1 MAIFQKVRYTD
12 RNELGIDERLRDRM
26 SGCTLCPRMC
36 GADRENG
43 KTGFCGETGEIRAAR
58 AALHMW
64 EEPCISG
71 KEGSG
76 TVFFTGCT
84 LRCVFCQNH
93 EIAGSKVGKVIS
105 EERLAEIFLELQGKG
120 ANNINLVTPT
130 HFVPQIIRALQSAKE
145 QGMHLPVVYNTG
157 GYERVETLKMLDGL
171 VDIYLPDFK
180 YLNTDHAKKYSMA
193 EDYPEVAKAAI
204 AEMVRQAGKPVFDER
219 GMMKRG
225 VIVRHLLL
233 PGCLADG
240 KRVVKYLH
248 ETYGNRIYMSLM
260 SQYTPLESLDAAK
273 YPELN
278 RKVPEYAYEKLVD
291 YAISLGV
298 MQAFIQEGDTAKESF
313 IPPFTLE
320 GV

>member
-1 MAIFQKVRYTD
+1 
-12 RNELGIDERLRDRM
+12 M
-26 SGCTLCPRMC
+26 SVCTLCPRKC
-36 GADRENG
+36 GVDREIMRG
-43 KTGFCGETGEIRAAR
+43 YCQSGDKMHIAR
-58 AALHMW
+58 AKLHYW
-64 EEPCISG
+64 EEPPISG
-71 KEGSG
+71 TRGSG
-76 TVFFTGCT
+76 TIFFTGCS
-84 LRCVFCQNH
+84 LRCAFCQNS
-93 EIAGSKVGKVIS
+93 EISGKSLHGKDFTV
-105 EERLAEIFLELQGKG
+105 EEFIETIKKLEAMG
-120 ANNINLVTPT
+120 AHNINLVTPT
-130 HFVPQIIRALQSAKE
+130 HFASQIAEALRIYKPRV
-145 QGMHLPVVYNTG
+145 PVVYNCG
-157 GYERVETLKMLDGL
+157 GYESVETLRMLEGL

-193 EDYPEVAKAAI
+193 EDYPEIAKAAL
-204 AEMVRQAGKPVFDER
+204 AEMVRQTGEPVFDER

-260 SQYTPLESLDAAK
+260 SQYTPLESLDAVK

>member
-1 MAIFQKVRYTD
+1 
-12 RNELGIDERLRDRM
+12 M

-36 GADRENG
+36 EADRENG

-130 HFVPQIIRALQSAKE
+130 HFVPQIIRALQSAKK
-145 QGMHLPVVYNTG
+145 QGMYLPVVYNTG

-193 EDYPEVAKAAI
+193 EDYPEVAKAAL

-233 PGCLADG
+233 PGCLAEG
-240 KRVVKYLH
+240 K
-248 ETYGNRIYMSLM
+248 EWGNMCMGLM
-260 SQYTPLESLDAAK
+260 EA
-273 YPELN
+273 
-278 RKVPEYAYEKLVD
+278 
-291 YAISLGV
+291 GV
-298 MQAFIQEGDTAKESF
+298 I
-313 IPPFTLE
+313 
-320 GV
+320 

>member
-12 RNELGIDERLRDRM
+12 RNESGIDERLRDRM

-36 GADRENG
+36 EADRENG

-105 EERLAEIFLELQGKG
+105 EERLAEI
-120 ANNINLVTPT
+120 
-130 HFVPQIIRALQSAKE
+130 IRALQSAKE
-145 QGMHLPVVYNTG
+145 QGMYLPVVYNTG

-193 EDYPEVAKAAI
+193 EDYPEVVKAAL

-260 SQYTPLESLDAAK
+260 SQYTPLESLDAVK

-278 RKVPEYAYEKLVD
+278 RKVPEYAYEKMVD

>member
-12 RNELGIDERLRDRM
+12 RNESGIDERLSDRM

-105 EERLAEIFLELQGKG
+105 EEWLAEIFLELQGKG

-145 QGMHLPVVYNTG
+145 QGMYLPVVYNTG

-171 VDIYLPDFK
+171 VDI
-180 YLNTDHAKKYSMA
+180 T
-193 EDYPEVAKAAI
+193 
-204 AEMVRQAGKPVFDER
+204 
-219 GMMKRG
+219 
-225 VIVRHLLL
+225 
-233 PGCLADG
+233 C
-240 KRVVKYLH
+240 
-248 ETYGNRIYMSLM
+248 RIS
-260 SQYTPLESLDAAK
+260 
-273 YPELN
+273 N
-278 RKVPEYAYEKLVD
+278 
-291 YAISLGV
+291 I
-298 MQAFIQEGDTAKESF
+298 
-313 IPPFTLE
+313 
-320 GV
+320 

>member
-1 MAIFQKVRYTD
+1 M
-12 RNELGIDERLRDRM
+12 
-26 SGCTLCPRMC
+26 
-36 GADRENG
+36 
-43 KTGFCGETGEIRAAR
+43 
-58 AALHMW
+58 
-64 EEPCISG
+64 
-71 KEGSG
+71 
-76 TVFFTGCT
+76 
-84 LRCVFCQNH
+84 
-93 EIAGSKVGKVIS
+93 IS

-130 HFVPQIIRALQSAKE
+130 HFVPQIIRALQSAKK
-145 QGMHLPVVYNTG
+145 QGMYLPVVYNTG

-193 EDYPEVAKAAI
+193 EDYPEVAKAAL

-219 GMMKRG
+219 GMMKCG

-260 SQYTPLESLDAAK
+260 SQYTPLESLDAVK

>member
-1 MAIFQKVRYTD
+1 
-12 RNELGIDERLRDRM
+12 M
-26 SGCTLCPRMC
+26 SVCTLCPRKC
-36 GADRENG
+36 GVDREIMRGYCQSGG
-43 KTGFCGETGEIRAAR
+43 KMHIAR
-58 AALHMW
+58 AKLHYW
-64 EEPCISG
+64 EEPPISG
-71 KEGSG
+71 TRGSG
-76 TVFFTGCT
+76 TIFFTGCS
-84 LRCVFCQNH
+84 LRCAFCQNS
-93 EIAGSKVGKVIS
+93 EISGESLHGKDFTV
-105 EERLAEIFLELQGKG
+105 EEFIETIKKLEAMG
-120 ANNINLVTPT
+120 AHNINLVTPT
-130 HFVPQIIRALQSAKE
+130 HFASQIAEALRIYKPRV
-145 QGMHLPVVYNTG
+145 PVVYNCG
-157 GYERVETLKMLDGL
+157 GYESVETLRMLEGI

-193 EDYPEVAKAAI
+193 EDYPEVAKAAL
-204 AEMVRQAGKPVFDER
+204 AEMVRQTGEPAFDEC

-260 SQYTPLESLDAAK
+260 SQYTPLESLDAVK

>member
-1 MAIFQKVRYTD
+1 MY
-12 RNELGIDERLRDRM
+12 
-26 SGCTLCPRMC
+26 
-36 GADRENG
+36 
-43 KTGFCGETGEIRAAR
+43 
-58 AALHMW
+58 
-64 EEPCISG
+64 
-71 KEGSG
+71 
-76 TVFFTGCT
+76 
-84 LRCVFCQNH
+84 
-93 EIAGSKVGKVIS
+93 
-105 EERLAEIFLELQGKG
+105 
-120 ANNINLVTPT
+120 
-130 HFVPQIIRALQSAKE
+130 
-145 QGMHLPVVYNTG
+145 LPVVYNTG

-180 YLNTDHAKKYSMA
+180 YLNTDHAKKYSKA
-193 EDYPEVAKAAI
+193 EDYPEVAKAAL
-204 AEMVRQAGKPVFDER
+204 AEMVRQTGEPAFDEC

>member
-1 MAIFQKVRYTD
+1 MIT
-12 RNELGIDERLRDRM
+12 
-26 SGCTLCPRMC
+26 
-36 GADRENG
+36 
-43 KTGFCGETGEIRAAR
+43 
-58 AALHMW
+58 
-64 EEPCISG
+64 
-71 KEGSG
+71 
-76 TVFFTGCT
+76 
-84 LRCVFCQNH
+84 
-93 EIAGSKVGKVIS
+93 

-130 HFVPQIIRALQSAKE
+130 HFVPQIIRALQSAKK
-145 QGMHLPVVYNTG
+145 QGMYLPIVYNTG

-193 EDYPEVAKAAI
+193 EDYPEVAKAAL
-204 AEMVRQAGKPVFDER
+204 AEMVRQTGEPAFDEC

-260 SQYTPLESLDAAK
+260 SQYTPLESLDAVK

>member
-1 MAIFQKVRYTD
+1 M
-12 RNELGIDERLRDRM
+12 RLR
-26 SGCTLCPRMC
+26 
-36 GADRENG
+36 E
-43 KTGFCGETGEIRAAR
+43 AR
-58 AALHMW
+58 L
-64 EEPCISG
+64 
-71 KEGSG
+71 
-76 TVFFTGCT
+76 
-84 LRCVFCQNH
+84 
-93 EIAGSKVGKVIS
+93 
-105 EERLAEIFLELQGKG
+105 EIFLELQGKG

-130 HFVPQIIRALQSAKE
+130 HFVPQIIRALQSAKK
-145 QGMHLPVVYNTG
+145 QGMYLPVVYNTG

>member
-1 MAIFQKVRYTD
+1 
-12 RNELGIDERLRDRM
+12 M
-26 SGCTLCPRMC
+26 SVCTLCPRKC
-36 GADRENG
+36 GVDREIMRG
-43 KTGFCGETGEIRAAR
+43 YCQSGDKMHIAR
-58 AALHMW
+58 AKLHYW
-64 EEPCISG
+64 EEPPISG
-71 KEGSG
+71 TRGSG
-76 TVFFTGCT
+76 TIFFTGCS
-84 LRCVFCQNH
+84 LRCAFCQNS
-93 EIAGSKVGKVIS
+93 EISGESLHGKDFTV
-105 EERLAEIFLELQGKG
+105 EEFIETIKKLEAMG
-120 ANNINLVTPT
+120 AHNINLVTPT
-130 HFVPQIIRALQSAKE
+130 HFASQIAEALRIYKPRV
-145 QGMHLPVVYNTG
+145 PVVYNCG
-157 GYERVETLKMLDGL
+157 GYESVETLRMLEGL

-193 EDYPEVAKAAI
+193 EDYPEVAKAAL

-219 GMMKRG
+219 GMMKCG

-260 SQYTPLESLDAAK
+260 SQYTPLESLDAVK

>member
-1 MAIFQKVRYTD
+1 
-12 RNELGIDERLRDRM
+12 
-26 SGCTLCPRMC
+26 
-36 GADRENG
+36 
-43 KTGFCGETGEIRAAR
+43 
-58 AALHMW
+58 
-64 EEPCISG
+64 
-71 KEGSG
+71 
-76 TVFFTGCT
+76 
-84 LRCVFCQNH
+84 
-93 EIAGSKVGKVIS
+93 
-105 EERLAEIFLELQGKG
+105 
-120 ANNINLVTPT
+120 
-130 HFVPQIIRALQSAKE
+130 
-145 QGMHLPVVYNTG
+145 
-157 GYERVETLKMLDGL
+157 MLDGL

-193 EDYPEVAKAAI
+193 EDYPEVAKAAL
-204 AEMVRQAGKPVFDER
+204 AEMVRQTGEPVFDER

-240 KRVVKYLH
+240 KRVVKYLY

-260 SQYTPLESLDAAK
+260 SQYTPLESLDAVK

>member
-1 MAIFQKVRYTD
+1 MAKRH
-12 RNELGIDERLRDRM
+12 
-26 SGCTLCPRMC
+26 
-36 GADRENG
+36 A
-43 KTGFCGETGEIRAAR
+43 
-58 AALHMW
+58 
-64 EEPCISG
+64 
-71 KEGSG
+71 
-76 TVFFTGCT
+76 
-84 LRCVFCQNH
+84 
-93 EIAGSKVGKVIS
+93 
-105 EERLAEIFLELQGKG
+105 
-120 ANNINLVTPT
+120 
-130 HFVPQIIRALQSAKE
+130 
-145 QGMHLPVVYNTG
+145 VV
-157 GYERVETLKMLDGL
+157 GL
-171 VDIYLPDFK
+171 V
-180 YLNTDHAKKYSMA
+180 NHAHSA
-193 EDYPEVAKAAI
+193 HET
-204 AEMVRQAGKPVFDER
+204 EMVRQAGKPVFDER

-260 SQYTPLESLDAAK
+260 SQYTPLESLDAVK

>member
-1 MAIFQKVRYTD
+1 MQD
-12 RNELGIDERLRDRM
+12 LELEM
-26 SGCTLCPRMC
+26 SRCRVCPRKC
-36 GADRENG
+36 GADREHG
-43 KTGFCGETGEIRAAR
+43 KTGYCKAPSGVAAAR
-58 AALHMW
+58 AALHFW

-71 KEGSG
+71 TTGSG
-76 TVFFTGCT
+76 TVFFSGCN
-84 LRCVFCQNH
+84 LRCVYCQNH
-93 EIAGSKVGKVIS
+93 HIAEMESGKVIS
-105 EERLAEIFLELQGKG
+105 IGRLSDIFLELQAQN

-145 QGMHLPVVYNTG
+145 QGMYLPVVYNTG

-193 EDYPEVAKAAI
+193 EDYPEVAKAAL

-219 GMMKRG
+219 GIMKHG

-291 YAISLGV
+291 YAISIGV

>member
-1 MAIFQKVRYTD
+1 
-12 RNELGIDERLRDRM
+12 M
-26 SGCTLCPRMC
+26 SVCTLCPRKC
-36 GADRENG
+36 GVDREIMRGYCQSGG
-43 KTGFCGETGEIRAAR
+43 KMHIAR
-58 AALHMW
+58 AKLHYW
-64 EEPCISG
+64 EEPPISG
-71 KEGSG
+71 TRGSG
-76 TVFFTGCT
+76 TIFFTGCS
-84 LRCVFCQNH
+84 LRCAFCQNS
-93 EIAGSKVGKVIS
+93 EISGESLHGKDFTV
-105 EERLAEIFLELQGKG
+105 EEFIETIKKLEAMG
-120 ANNINLVTPT
+120 AHNINLVTPT
-130 HFVPQIIRALQSAKE
+130 HFASQIAEALRIYKPRV
-145 QGMHLPVVYNTG
+145 PVVYNCG
-157 GYERVETLKMLDGL
+157 GYESVETLRMLEGL

-193 EDYPEVAKAAI
+193 EDYPEIAKAAL
-204 AEMVRQAGKPVFDER
+204 AEMVRQTGEPVFDER

-260 SQYTPLESLDAAK
+260 SQYTPLESLDAVK

>member
-1 MAIFQKVRYTD
+1 
-12 RNELGIDERLRDRM
+12 M
-26 SGCTLCPRMC
+26 SVCTLCPRKC
-36 GADRENG
+36 GVDREIMRGYCQSGG
-43 KTGFCGETGEIRAAR
+43 KMHIAR
-58 AALHMW
+58 AKLHYW
-64 EEPCISG
+64 EEPPISG
-71 KEGSG
+71 TRGSG
-76 TVFFTGCT
+76 TIFFTGCS
-84 LRCVFCQNH
+84 LRCAFCQNS
-93 EIAGSKVGKVIS
+93 EISGESLHGKDFTV
-105 EERLAEIFLELQGKG
+105 EEFIETIKKLEAMG
-120 ANNINLVTPT
+120 AHNINLVTPT
-130 HFVPQIIRALQSAKE
+130 HFASQIAEALRIYKPRV
-145 QGMHLPVVYNTG
+145 PVVYNCG
-157 GYERVETLKMLDGL
+157 GYESVETLRMLEGL

-180 YLNTDHAKKYSMA
+180 YLNTDHAKKYSKA
-193 EDYPEVAKAAI
+193 EDYPEVAKAAL
-204 AEMVRQAGKPVFDER
+204 AEMVRQTGEPAFDEC

>member
-1 MAIFQKVRYTD
+1 MSK
-12 RNELGIDERLRDRM
+12 IDEVRSDRM

-105 EERLAEIFLELQGKG
+105 EEWLAEIFLELQVKG

-130 HFVPQIIRALQSAKE
+130 HFVPQTIQHFQSFHSLVTACIINNRQIHPL
-145 QGMHLPVVYNTG
+145 LL
-157 GYERVETLKMLDGL
+157 RTLKR
-171 VDIYLPDFK
+171 PDD
-180 YLNTDHAKKYSMA
+180 LREARLAK
-193 EDYPEVAKAAI
+193 
-204 AEMVRQAGKPVFDER
+204 
-219 GMMKRG
+219 
-225 VIVRHLLL
+225 
-233 PGCLADG
+233 
-240 KRVVKYLH
+240 
-248 ETYGNRIYMSLM
+248 
-260 SQYTPLESLDAAK
+260 
-273 YPELN
+273 
-278 RKVPEYAYEKLVD
+278 
-291 YAISLGV
+291 
-298 MQAFIQEGDTAKESF
+298 
-313 IPPFTLE
+313 
-320 GV
+320 

>member
-1 MAIFQKVRYTD
+1 MREFIITVNSTVDLPKEWLEERHVPVLPLKYTIDGETYTDMSGLTAKEFFQK
-12 RNELGIDERLRDRM
+12 LREGHM
-26 SGCTLCPRMC
+26 SVTSQINPEE
-36 GADRENG
+36 AREM
-43 KTGFCGETGEIRAAR
+43 
-58 AALHMW
+58 L
-64 EEPCISG
+64 EPFV
-71 KEGSG
+71 KEGKDVLHLGFSSGLSG
-76 TVFFTGCT
+76 TCNSM
-84 LRCVFCQNH
+84 R
-93 EIAGSKVGKVIS
+93 IAA
-105 EERLAEIFLELQGKG
+105 EEL
-120 ANNINLVTPT
+120 
-130 HFVPQIIRALQSAKE
+130 
-145 QGMHLPVVYNTG
+145 
-157 GYERVETLKMLDGL
+157 
-171 VDIYLPDFK
+171 
-180 YLNTDHAKKYSMA
+180 A
-193 EDYPEVAKAAI
+193 EDYPEVAKAAL

>member
-1 MAIFQKVRYTD
+1 MRGYCQ
-12 RNELGIDERLRDRM
+12 
-26 SGCTLCPRMC
+26 SGDKMH
-36 GADRENG
+36 
-43 KTGFCGETGEIRAAR
+43 IAR
-58 AALHMW
+58 AKLHYW
-64 EEPCISG
+64 EEPPISG
-71 KEGSG
+71 TRGSG
-76 TVFFTGCT
+76 TIFFTGCS
-84 LRCVFCQNH
+84 LRCAFCQNS
-93 EIAGSKVGKVIS
+93 EISGESLHGKDFTV
-105 EERLAEIFLELQGKG
+105 EEFIETIKKLEAMG
-120 ANNINLVTPT
+120 AHNINLVTPT
-130 HFVPQIIRALQSAKE
+130 HFASQIAEALRIYKPRV
-145 QGMHLPVVYNTG
+145 PVVYNCG
-157 GYERVETLKMLDGL
+157 GYESVETLRMLEGL

-193 EDYPEVAKAAI
+193 EDYPEVAKAAL
-204 AEMVRQAGKPVFDER
+204 AEMVRQEGKPVFDER

>member
-1 MAIFQKVRYTD
+1 MTQLCSV
-12 RNELGIDERLRDRM
+12 
-26 SGCTLCPRMC
+26 CPRGC
-36 GADRENG
+36 GVDRAG
-43 KTGFCGETGEIRAAR
+43 GQLGFCAVPDAPMVAR
-58 AALHMW
+58 AAPHFG

-71 KEGSG
+71 TRGSG
-76 TVFFTGCT
+76 AVFFSGCS
-84 LRCVFCQNH
+84 LRCVFCQNRDISRGEH
-93 EIAGSKVGKVIS
+93 GKEITVAQL
-105 EERLAEIFLELQGKG
+105 RAIFLRLRDEGVH
-120 ANNINLVTPT
+120 NINLVTPSHYT
-130 HFVPQIIRALQSAKE
+130 PQIAEALTGLSL
-145 QGMHLPVVYNTG
+145 GIPVVWNSS
-157 GYERVETLKMLDGL
+157 GYESEAQIAALDGL
-171 VDIYLPDFK
+171 VDVYLPDFK

-193 EDYPEVAKAAI
+193 EDYPEIAKAAL
-204 AEMVRQAGKPVFDER
+204 AEMVRQTGEPVFDER

-260 SQYTPLESLDAAK
+260 SQYTPLESLDAVK

>member
-1 MAIFQKVRYTD
+1 
-12 RNELGIDERLRDRM
+12 M
-26 SGCTLCPRMC
+26 SVCTLCPRKC
-36 GADRENG
+36 GVDREIMRGYCQSGG
-43 KTGFCGETGEIRAAR
+43 KMHIAR
-58 AALHMW
+58 AKLHYW
-64 EEPCISG
+64 EEPPISG
-71 KEGSG
+71 TRGSG
-76 TVFFTGCT
+76 TIFFTGCS
-84 LRCVFCQNH
+84 LRCAFCQNS
-93 EIAGSKVGKVIS
+93 EISGESLHGKDFTV
-105 EERLAEIFLELQGKG
+105 EEFIETIKNLEAMG
-120 ANNINLVTPT
+120 AHNINLVTPT
-130 HFVPQIIRALQSAKE
+130 HFASQIAEALRIYKPRV
-145 QGMHLPVVYNTG
+145 PVVYNCG
-157 GYERVETLKMLDGL
+157 GYESVETLRMLEGL

-260 SQYTPLESLDAAK
+260 SQYTPLESLDAVK

-298 MQAFIQEGDTAKESF
+298 IQAFIQEGDTAKESF

>member
-1 MAIFQKVRYTD
+1 
-12 RNELGIDERLRDRM
+12 M
-26 SGCTLCPRMC
+26 SVCTLCPRKC
-36 GADRENG
+36 GVDRG
-43 KTGFCGETGEIRAAR
+43 IMRGYCQSGDKMHIAR
-58 AALHMW
+58 AKLHYW
-64 EEPCISG
+64 EEPPISG
-71 KEGSG
+71 TRGSG
-76 TVFFTGCT
+76 TIFFTGCS
-84 LRCVFCQNH
+84 LRCAFCQNS
-93 EIAGSKVGKVIS
+93 EISGESLHGKDFTV
-105 EERLAEIFLELQGKG
+105 EEFVETIKRLEAMG
-120 ANNINLVTPT
+120 AHNINLVTPT
-130 HFVPQIIRALQSAKE
+130 HFASQIAEALRVYKPRV
-145 QGMHLPVVYNTG
+145 PVVYNCG
-157 GYERVETLKMLDGL
+157 GYESVETLRMLEGL

-193 EDYPEVAKAAI
+193 EDYPEIAKAAL
-204 AEMVRQAGKPVFDER
+204 AEMVRQTGEPVFDER

-260 SQYTPLESLDAAK
+260 SQYTPLESLDAVK